1 MEGLRI
7 TFLGT
12 GTSHGVPMI
21 ACDCPVCTSND
32 ERNKRTRTSILVT
45 YNDRNVLVDTTPELR
60 IQAIRCNVRR
70 VDAILFTHHHAD
82 HLHGLDDIRRFSDIQ
97 RRRIPC
103 YGNEETIRRIETVFD
118 YAITGKGFGGG
129 IPRIETHLVNGE
141 FELFG
146 LRIIPLKLLHG
157 NKEILGYRFKDVAY
171 ATDCSAI
178 PGETVERMLGLKLLI
193 LDALR
198 FRPHPTHFNI
208 QQALE
213 VVEILKPERTLF
225 VHMTHDVDHH
235 TTNAMLPPGV
245 ELAYD
250 GMVVEI

>member
-1 MEGLRI
+1 MGKLKI

-21 ACDCPVCTSND
+21 ACDCPVCRSND
-32 ERNKRTRTSILVT
+32 EKNKRTRTSILVS
-45 YNDRNVLVDTTPELR
+45 YNGRNILVDTTPELR

-70 VDAILFTHHHAD
+70 VDAVLFTHHHAD
-82 HLHGLDDIRRFSDIQ
+82 HLHGLDDLRRFSDIQ
-97 RRRIPC
+97 RMRIPC
-103 YGNEETIRRIETVFD
+103 YGNEETIRRIERVFD
-118 YAITGKGFGGG
+118 YAIKGENIGGG
-129 IPRIETHLVNGE
+129 IPRIETHVIRGE

-157 NKEILGYRFKDVAY
+157 RMEILGYRFKDMAY

-178 PGETVERMLGLKLLI
+178 PEETAERMKGLKLLI

-198 FRPHPTHFNI
+198 FRPHPTHFSI
-208 QQALE
+208 SQALE
-213 VVEILKPERTLF
+213 VVERLKPERTLF

-235 TTNAMLPPGV
+235 TTNAMLPEGV

>member
-1 MEGLRI
+1 MRI

-21 ACDCPVCTSND
+21 ACDCPVCRSND
-32 ERNKRTRTSILVT
+32 PKNKRTRTSILVS
-45 YNDRNVLVDTTPELR
+45 YNGRNILVDTTPELR
-60 IQAIRCNVRR
+60 IQTIRCDVRR
-70 VDAILFTHHHAD
+70 VDAVLFTHHHAD
-82 HLHGLDDIRRFSDIQ
+82 HLHGLDDLRRFSDIQ
-97 RRRIPC
+97 RMRIPC
-103 YGNEETIRRIETVFD
+103 YGNEKTIRRIETVFD
-118 YAITGKGFGGG
+118 YAIKAKNLGGG
-129 IPRIETHLVNGE
+129 IPRIETHVIKGE

-146 LRIIPLKLLHG
+146 LRICPLKLLHG
-157 NKEILGYRFKDVAY
+157 RMEILGYRFEDVAY

-178 PGETVERMLGLKLLI
+178 PTETAERMRGLKLLI

-208 QQALE
+208 SQALE
-213 VVEILKPERTLF
+213 VVERLKPERTLF

-235 TTNAMLPPGV
+235 TTNAMLPDGV